1 MIFLEKKVQYFWYG
15 VLGVLLVVAIWKF
28 VLPNNSSS
36 ITLEKA
42 QDSRDI
48 VVYVTGAVENPGL
61 VRLPINARLYDAL
74 EQAAPLPE
82 ANIDQ
87 LNPAEKLKDGQKVV
101 VPYKPVP
108 QPTPEE
114 PQAGGVSS
122 GAQVTGGQNSAVQ
135 VISSNL
141 SSNFSSTSTSNS
153 NSNLIN
159 INTADIAELDKLP
172 GIGPA
177 LAQRIIDYR
186 TEHGF
191 FLQPEDL
198 KKVSG
203 IGDKTYEK
211 MAPMITVGP

>member
-114 PQAGGVSS
+114 PQAGGASS

>member
-153 NSNLIN
+153 NLIN

>member
-42 QDSRDI
+42 QDSREI
-48 VVYVTGAVENPGL
+48 VVYVTGAVEKPGL
-61 VRLPINARLYDAL
+61 VHLPINARLYDAL

-153 NSNLIN
+153 NLIN